1 MSDTLTAVVLCAGKG
16 TRMKSETA
24 KVLHP
29 VLGQPLA
36 AWPVARALEL
46 GCAPVVAVVGYQGPE
61 VQAALER
68 RFPGAPLRFATQAR
82 QDGTADAVRTGL
94 TALADV
100 SGPLLVLYGDTPL
113 LQTRTLESL
122 VAAFRAARG
131 SLALLTTEVGDPTGY
146 GRILR
151 VSGRLTGVVEERDCT
166 ADQRNIHEVNA
177 GVYVFDAAFLR
188 KGLAALTPSNAQG
201 ELYLTDLVALAAR
214 EGEVASVRAHFEDTR
229 GVNDRADLAACAR
242 VLRDRVNAAHMLAG
256 VTLLDPE
263 TTYIEAEVAIGADAL
278 VEPGASLRGC
288 TRVGTGVTVGQGAV
302 LMDSEVGDGTR
313 ILPYSVMTEAKVGRH
328 CVIGPFAR
336 LRPGSELG
344 EGVEVGNFAETKKVQ
359 IGDGTKAHH
368 HCYLG
373 DATIGARVNVGAGT
387 ITCNYDGFQKHR
399 TEIGDGVFIGSDSQ
413 LVAPVTVGEGS
424 YIGAGTT
431 VTDDVPSD
439 TLVFA
444 RAPRVD
450 KPGWPS
456 RRRGKSRG

>member
-131 SLALLTTEVGDPTGY
+131 SLGLLTTEVGDPTGY

-188 KGLAALTPSNAQG
+188 KGLAALTPSNVQG
-201 ELYLTDLVALAAR
+201 L
-214 EGEVASVRAHFEDTR
+214 
-229 GVNDRADLAACAR
+229 
-242 VLRDRVNAAHMLAG
+242 
-256 VTLLDPE
+256 
-263 TTYIEAEVAIGADAL
+263 
-278 VEPGASLRGC
+278 SL
-288 TRVGTGVTVGQGAV
+288 
-302 LMDSEVGDGTR
+302 
-313 ILPYSVMTEAKVGRH
+313 IH
-328 CVIGPFAR
+328 I
-336 LRPGSELG
+336 
-344 EGVEVGNFAETKKVQ
+344 
-359 IGDGTKAHH
+359 
-368 HCYLG
+368 
-373 DATIGARVNVGAGT
+373 
-387 ITCNYDGFQKHR
+387 
-399 TEIGDGVFIGSDSQ
+399 
-413 LVAPVTVGEGS
+413 
-424 YIGAGTT
+424 
-431 VTDDVPSD
+431 
-439 TLVFA
+439 
-444 RAPRVD
+444 
-450 KPGWPS
+450 
-456 RRRGKSRG
+456 

>member
-1 MSDTLTAVVLCAGKG
+1 MRDTLAAVVLCAGKG

-36 AWPVARALEL
+36 AWPIARALEL
-46 GCAPVVAVVGYQGPE
+46 GCAPVVAVVGHQAPE

-68 RFPGAPLRFATQAR
+68 RFPGAPLRFVTQAR

-94 TALADV
+94 AALAGA

-113 LQTRTLESL
+113 LQTGTLQSL
-122 VAAFRAARG
+122 IAAFRAARG
-131 SLALLTTEVGDPTGY
+131 QLALLTTEVADPTGY

-166 ADQRNIHEVNA
+166 ADQRDIHEVNA
-177 GVYVFDAAFLR
+177 GVYLFDAAFLR
-188 KGLAALTPSNAQG
+188 KGLAALTPANAQG

-214 EGEVASVRAHFEDTR
+214 EGEVASVRADFQDTR

-242 VLRDRVNAAHMLAG
+242 VLRARVNAGHMAAG

-263 TTYIEAEVAIGADAL
+263 TTYIEAAVAIAPDVL
-278 VEPGASLRGC
+278 IEPGASLRGR
-288 TRVGTGVTVGQGAV
+288 TRVATGVTVGQGTV
-302 LMDSEVGDGTR
+302 LIDSEVGEGTTV
-313 ILPYSVMTEAKVGRH
+313 LPYSVMNEARVGRR

-344 EGVEVGNFAETKKVQ
+344 EGVEIGNFAETKKVQ

-373 DATIGARVNVGAGT
+373 DASIGARVNVGAGT

-413 LVAPVTVGEGS
+413 LVAPVKVGEGS
-424 YIGAGTT
+424 YVGAGTT
-431 VTDDVPSD
+431 VTEDVPSD

-456 RRRGKSRG
+456 GRRGKGRH